1 MNKHRGRDV
10 DEYLKERGIFED
22 VETLTQK
29 ELATLRA
36 DEPLKPGEA
45 YRITEEPTGHITDF
59 AAGSGIPSNNPI
71 FYSRRVFT
79 NSQFF
84 LNLPFKLC
92 YNS

>member
-22 VETLTQK
+22 VDALTQK

-45 YRITEEPTGHITDF
+45 YKIAEEPPEHL
-59 AAGSGIPSNNPI
+59 A
-71 FYSRRVFT
+71 R
-79 NSQFF
+79 FF
-84 LNLPFKLC
+84 RWLRHAIHL
-92 YNS
+92 